1 MLIDGV
7 PIGGQF
13 DIGTASNATRDFANA
28 GLIQRAEILHGPA
41 STLYGSDAIGGVV
54 AMYTPD
60 PQDIH
65 KGNASGGEIL
75 TTYRDA
81 NDS

>member
-1 MLIDGV
+1 
-7 PIGGQF
+7 
-13 DIGTASNATRDFANA
+13 
-28 GLIQRAEILHGPA
+28 
-41 STLYGSDAIGGVV
+41 
-54 AMYTPD
+54 MYTPD

-81 NDS
+81 NDSSHIQALFASGSPELGFLGAFSWRERTRV